1 MRKGS
6 ICLGRHKDLLVA
18 LACGLSAAFLL
29 LLLFGLS
36 VYLLWRKRRT
46 QTFYRGLI
54 PATPT
59 IPRCITPV
67 LQTSQ
72 SSTYGSHGSGDVP
85 FIVPPRF
92 KRAPQLNDKKEESN
106 SAEQWDLN
114 PDLHSQRG
122 SLTVGSWFPLGSIR
136 PDLYQLPEEPSEWAL
151 PDGSA
156 VRLWFA
162 LRYQQD
168 KEQLVVSLLRAAN
181 LPTQCQRNIT
191 LVKLQL
197 LPSDDRRHRQA
208 KARRKGC
215 HPQFNDTFVFQVS
228 NSCVDQCSLNMS
240 LFTVD
245 HQKKHHLMG
254 QILIPL
260 ICSELK
266 EAAGKVQ
273 WRDLDNESDQPL
285 SKNGDIQVSLNYNQS
300 LHRLTVVVLRARG
313 LQCCSEAAVCA
324 KVCLKIHTQVVRN
337 KWTTVAKGN
346 SPSFNEKLTFRLL
359 PMQLDTAC
367 LSLQIQQPSTEKPV
381 LLAIVVIG
389 PFMYARGRELEHW
402 NDMVSKPQELVR
414 QWHPLGSADTV
425 QGPQ

>member
-1 MRKGS
+1 M
-6 ICLGRHKDLLVA
+6 
-18 LACGLSAAFLL
+18 
-29 LLLFGLS
+29 LLFGLS
-36 VYLLWRKRRT
+36 VYLLWRKRLT
-46 QTFYRGLI
+46 QALYRRLI

-59 IPRCITPV
+59 IPRCTTPM

-72 SSTYGSHGSGDVP
+72 SSSYGSGDE
-85 FIVPPRF
+85 
-92 KRAPQLNDKKEESN
+92 KEER
-106 SAEQWDLN
+106 EY
-114 PDLHSQRG
+114 RG
-122 SLTVGSWFPLGSIR
+122 SVTVGSIWFPLGSIR
-136 PDLYQLPEEPSEWAL
+136 PDLYQLPEELSEWAL

-162 LRYQQD
+162 LRYQQER
-168 KEQLVVSLLRAAN
+168 EQLVVSLLRATN
-181 LPTQCQRNIT
+181 LPVQCQGNVT

-228 NSCVDQCSLNMS
+228 NSCVDHCSLKMS
-240 LFTVD
+240 MYTVD
-245 HQKKHHLMG
+245 HQKKHHLVG
-254 QILIPL
+254 QVMIPL
-260 ICSELK
+260 RHSELK
-266 EAAGKVQ
+266 ETAGKVQ

-285 SKNGDIQVSLNYNQS
+285 SQNGDIQVTLNYNQS

-313 LQCCSEAAVCA
+313 LQCCSVCA
-324 KVCLKIHTQVVRN
+324 HVSLKIHTQVVRN

-346 SPSFNEKLTFRLL
+346 NPSFNERLTFRIL

-367 LSLQIQQPSTEKPV
+367 LTLQLQQPSTEEPV
-381 LLAIVVIG
+381 LLGIVVIG

-425 QGPQ
+425 QELQ

>member
-1 MRKGS
+1 MT
-6 ICLGRHKDLLVA
+6 
-18 LACGLSAAFLL
+18 AFLF

-36 VYLLWRKRRT
+36 VYLLWRKRRS
-46 QTFYRGLI
+46 QTVYRGLI
-54 PATPT
+54 PTTPT
-59 IPRCITPV
+59 IPQCTTPV

-72 SSTYGSHGSGDVP
+72 SNSYGSGEVS
-85 FIVPPRF
+85 FFVPPQF
-92 KRAPQLNDKKEESN
+92 KRTSQLNEGKERRDY
-106 SAEQWDLN
+106 AEKWELHS
-114 PDLHSQRG
+114 DLHTQRG

-136 PDLYQLPEEPSEWAL
+136 PDLYQLAEEPSEWAL
-151 PDGSA
+151 PNGSA

-162 LRYQQD
+162 VRYQRER
-168 KEQLVVSLLRAAN
+168 EQLVVSLLRAAN
-181 LPTQCQRNIT
+181 LPVQCQSNAT
-191 LVKLQL
+191 LVKLRL

-240 LFTVD
+240 MFTVD
-245 HQKKHHLMG
+245 HQKKHHLVG
-254 QILIPL
+254 QVLIPL
-260 ICSELK
+260 SHSEIK

-313 LQCCSEAAVCA
+313 LQCPSDAGVCA
-324 KVCLKIHTQVVRN
+324 QVSLKIHTQVVRN
-337 KWTTVAKGN
+337 KWTSVAKGN
-346 SPSFNEKLTFRLL
+346 NPSFNERLTFRLL
-359 PMQLDTAC
+359 PTQLDTAC
-367 LSLQIQQPSTEKPV
+367 LTLQLQQPSTKEPV
-381 LLAIVVIG
+381 LLGIVVIG

-414 QWHPLGSADTV
+414 QWHPLGSADNMQQT
-425 QGPQ
+425 QCQPPSL

>member
-1 MRKGS
+1 MA
-6 ICLGRHKDLLVA
+6 DPLVA
-18 LACGLSAAFLL
+18 LACGLSAAFLF

-46 QTFYRGLI
+46 QALYRGLI

-59 IPRCITPV
+59 IPRCTTPV

-72 SSTYGSHGSGDVP
+72 SSSYGSGDVP
-85 FIVPPRF
+85 FFVPPRF
-92 KRAPQLNDKKEESN
+92 KRAPQPNEEKEEREY
-106 SAEQWDLN
+106 AEEWDLH
-114 PDLHSQRG
+114 PDLNTQRG
-122 SLTVGSWFPLGSIR
+122 SVTVGSWFPLGSIR

-162 LRYQQD
+162 LRYQQER
-168 KEQLVVSLLRAAN
+168 EQLVVSLLRAAN
-181 LPTQCQRNIT
+181 LPVQCQGNGT

-197 LPSDDRRHRQA
+197 LPSDDRRQRQA

-228 NSCVDQCSLNMS
+228 NGCIDQCSLKMS
-240 LFTVD
+240 MYTVD
-245 HQKKHHLMG
+245 HQKKHHLVG
-254 QILIPL
+254 QVMIPL
-260 ICSELK
+260 RHSELK
-266 EAAGKVQ
+266 ETAGKVQ

-313 LQCCSEAAVCA
+313 LQCCSDSGVCA
-324 KVCLKIHTQVVRN
+324 QVSLKIHTQVVRN

-346 SPSFNEKLTFRLL
+346 NPSFNERLTFRLL
-359 PMQLDTAC
+359 PMQLDAAC
-367 LSLQIQQPSTEKPV
+367 LTLQLQQPSTEEPV
-381 LLAIVVIG
+381 LLGIVVIG

-425 QGPQ
+425 QELQ

>member
-1 MRKGS
+1 MA
-6 ICLGRHKDLLVA
+6 DPLVA
-18 LACGLSAAFLL
+18 LACGLSAAFLF

-46 QTFYRGLI
+46 QALYRGLI

-59 IPRCITPV
+59 IPRCTTPV

-72 SSTYGSHGSGDVP
+72 SSSYGSGDVP
-85 FIVPPRF
+85 FFVPPRF
-92 KRAPQLNDKKEESN
+92 KRTPQPNEEKEEREY
-106 SAEQWDLN
+106 AEEWELH
-114 PDLHSQRG
+114 PDLHTQRG
-122 SLTVGSWFPLGSIR
+122 SVTLGSWFPLGSIR

-162 LRYQQD
+162 LRYQQER
-168 KEQLVVSLLRAAN
+168 EQLVVSLLRAAN
-181 LPTQCQRNIT
+181 LPGLCQGNVT

-215 HPQFNDTFVFQVS
+215 HPQFNDTFVFQ
-228 NSCVDQCSLNMS
+228 
-240 LFTVD
+240 
-245 HQKKHHLMG
+245 
-254 QILIPL
+254 
-260 ICSELK
+260 
-266 EAAGKVQ
+266 
-273 WRDLDNESDQPL
+273 PL

-313 LQCCSEAAVCA
+313 LQCCSDSGVCA
-324 KVCLKIHTQVVRN
+324 QVSLKIHTHVVRN

-346 SPSFNEKLTFRLL
+346 NPSFNERLTFRLL

-367 LSLQIQQPSTEKPV
+367 LTLQLQQPSTEEPV
-381 LLAIVVIG
+381 LLGIVVIG

-414 QWHPLGSADTV
+414 QWHPLGSADTL
-425 QGPQ
+425 QELQ